1 MNLELLFMGKTQE
14 TYLREGIRTY
24 QTRLPHYVN
33 FKCTELSDI
42 KNSAVLS
49 EAQIK
54 EKEGLLILKN
64 VLPSDYLI
72 LFDEKGTSQ
81 STVQMASQ
89 LEQHQIRGTKKLVFA
104 VGGPYGFS
112 PQVYQRAQEKW
123 SLSPL
128 TFSHQM
134 VRLLCIEQ
142 LYRCFTVIKGEPY
155 HHV

>member
-1 MNLELLFMGKTQE
+1 MGKTQE
-14 TYLREGIRTY
+14 SYLREGIRTY

-33 FKCTELSDI
+33 FKCTELTDL

-54 EKEGLLILKN
+54 EKEGQQMLKCIAS
-64 VLPSDYLI
+64 SDYLI
-72 LFDEKGTSQ
+72 LFDEKGTLQ
-81 STVQMASQ
+81 TTVQMAER
-89 LEQHQIRGTKKLVFA
+89 LAQHQVRGTKKLVFA
-104 VGGPYGFS
+104 IGGPYGFS
-112 PQVYQRAQEKW
+112 AQVYQRAQETW
-123 SLSPL
+123 SLSQL